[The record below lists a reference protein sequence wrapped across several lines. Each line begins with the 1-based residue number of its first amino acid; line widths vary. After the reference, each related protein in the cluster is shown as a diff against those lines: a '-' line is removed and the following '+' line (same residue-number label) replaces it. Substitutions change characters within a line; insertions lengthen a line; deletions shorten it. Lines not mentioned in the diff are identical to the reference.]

1 MVEQVTGNKDF
12 VSILPEPNQH
22 AVSDMIKACM
32 KSNGFDPDARKECSD
47 KAFGDFSAMGPQPM
61 DQIMENRKVKPSD
74 NYGMEKNE
82 AQQSVTDIVQE
93 MKDGK
98 LTEKQFNDKLDKAI
112 NIKQ

>member
-1 MVEQVTGNKDF
+1 
-12 VSILPEPNQH
+12 
-22 AVSDMIKACM
+22 
-32 KSNGFDPDARKECSD
+32 
-47 KAFGDFSAMGPQPM
+47 
-61 DQIMENRKVKPSD
+61 MENGKVKPSD

-82 AQQSVTDIVQE
+82 AQQSITDIVQE